1 MGVIGYQWGL
11 VELTGVKGGGGHLG
25 SVDIRTSE
33 GLVEALKGQW
43 VSVGLSRDQWKLLW
57 ASGESLGLSGTHF
70 GSLGISTANWG

>member
-1 MGVIGYQWGL
+1 M
-11 VELTGVKGGGGHLG
+11 
-25 SVDIRTSE
+25 DIRTSE